1 MARVFV
7 FKIPNFVHVCPN
19 PCTIYTQTDVIIF
32 QYLFFTPYYYQLTT
46 VGENHPYMEEKGIP
60 SSFPQG
66 EGGCKSRPHFKIAFF
81 TYMYVY
87 PVIFTGAAI

>member
-19 PCTIYTQTDVIIF
+19 PCTIYTQKDVIIF

-46 VGENHPYMEEKGIP
+46 VGENHPYGACTKSVFSPLET
-60 SSFPQG
+60 PQ
-66 EGGCKSRPHFKIAFF
+66 IAVARI
-81 TYMYVY
+81 MNKDNM
-87 PVIFTGAAI
+87 